1 MEMSNIYREAY
12 NGLKDGTVND
22 KKTRKTQIFVIHWL
36 NELLTEAFVE
46 WKGKKE

>member
-22 KKTRKTQIFVIHWL
+22 KKTRKNSNICNT
-36 NELLTEAFVE
+36 LTE
-46 WKGKKE
+46 